1 MDPSRFEKLL
11 YKQTGKAVRPSRVEN
26 AYRSDGFVNIVNRF
40 NTAQDD
46 TAQYFYTPE
55 PIVDDTLLEMFYENN
70 GLFAKII
77 DTPAEEAVKHGFE
90 LEDISDDRIVD
101 FYKSA
106 LDELDWEET
115 AMLGVK
121 WARLFGGALGVLL
134 VNDGRGLEEPLDW
147 KNIKSIDDI
156 RVFDRSMIQVD
167 YTSMFKYDPVDPFR
181 TRGSRLGTPEWYY
194 IESEYG
200 NFTVHDSRCL
210 DFRNGI
216 LSERALNWDYRLWGV
231 PEYVRIKRAVQNA
244 EVAHDSAPKMLSKS
258 IQPVYKM
265 KDLAIELA
273 TEQGED
279 RVLRRLQTIDM
290 ARGMLNSI
298 TIDAEGEDYSFQQ
311 FGFTG
316 VQEVIDA
323 SCNWLSA
330 LTSIP
335 QTILFGR
342 SPAGMN
348 ATGQADFENYYNF
361 VERIQKRMLRSN
373 LRYLLAIIFT
383 AGIHTGEIPEMPDI
397 KVKFNP
403 LWSVSDSEQAAL
415 DLQKAQLEQTK
426 AGTAIQYI
434 QAQVLDPTEVRK
446 KLWESD
452 DFDVE
457 TMLDDYTEEE
467 LDENAPSGDEG
478 MGGMGGGM
486 DPNMMAQMMG
496 GGGQAAGGAGEA
508 AEAEEETEA
517 AEVPPSEQE
526 PQEDSGVPLED
537 VSEDSDNYAEYGNSP
552 ESAPEATKIPQDME
566 INARFGD
573 TIVKQQTLP
582 EDDDEKHVDEEGDE
596 VRGEV
601 RDEVPEDTS
610 FLDDDIERRIRSV
623 GVIVEKDGKFLTGF
637 RHSEYLGDGLLGGPG
652 GHVEGL
658 ETAREAAIRETQ
670 EEFGIT
676 PTEMVFLGLGEYEE
690 DTGLIPAVF
699 LCTKYEGIIEN
710 SDMEMIDIRFRTIEE
725 ISECELFEPFE
736 DSLFLLA
743 DTLKN
748 EELSQKLLTN
758 LENRGIIYQEDG
770 EFKEEDH
777 PRDNAGKFAPTYI
790 SSSELKEKIKS
801 GRLSTAIK
809 PRQSKHFY
817 GTDLY
822 KSEAE
827 KAKSEGRALPSY
839 LTIKEN
845 ELKAIINATR
855 GKGNAMK
862 VGNSFREFVEAGKV
876 VGYFID
882 QNGKKKPT
890 TKLMV
895 HYSKDGC
902 HAVPGNPMFSSKPV
916 VNDPPKEQPQK
927 EQNEKTVK
935 NDSGELDYVST
946 EIETQYPPLSA
957 VEPIEKDLKIR
968 NELEEKGNG

>member
-1 MDPSRFEKLL
+1 MTEGEETLEPSRFERLL
-11 YKQTGKAVRPSRVEN
+11 YKQTGKAIRPSKVEN
-26 AYRSDGFVNIVNRF
+26 AYRSDGYVNLINRF
-40 NTAQDD
+40 NTAKDD
-46 TAQYFYTPE
+46 TAQYFYMPE
-55 PIVDDTLLEMFYENN
+55 PVIDDTLLEMFYENN

-90 LEDISDDRIVD
+90 LEDITDEEITN

-106 LDELDWEET
+106 LDELDWEEV
-115 AMLGVK
+115 AMLGIK

-134 VNDGRGLEEPLDW
+134 VNDGRGLEEPMDW
-147 KNIKSIDDI
+147 DNIKSIDDI
-156 RVFDRSMIQVD
+156 RIFDRSLIRPDV
-167 YTSMFKYDPVDPFR
+167 TSMYEYDPVDPFR

-194 IESEYG
+194 IDSEAG
-200 NFTVHDSRCL
+200 SFCVHDSRCL
-210 DFRNGI
+210 DFRNGV
-216 LSERALNWDYRLWGV
+216 LSERARLWEYRLWGI
-231 PEYVRIKRAVQNA
+231 PEYVRIHRAIQNA
-244 EVAHDSAPKMLSKS
+244 EVAHESAPKMLSKS
-258 IQPVYKM
+258 VQPVYKM

-273 TEQGED
+273 SEEGED
-279 RVLRRLQTIDM
+279 RVLRRLETIDM

-330 LTSIP
+330 VTSIP

-348 ATGQADFENYYNF
+348 ATGQSDFENYYNY

-383 AGIHTGEIPEMPDI
+383 AGLHTGEIKEMPEI

-403 LWSVSDSEQAAL
+403 LWSLSESEQAAL

-446 KLWESD
+446 SLWGSD

-467 LDENAPSGDEG
+467 LDENAPSGDD
-478 MGGMGGGM
+478 GMGGGM
-486 DPNMMAQMMG
+486 PPEMMAQMS
-496 GGGQAAGGAGEA
+496 GGAQGAGAPVEA
-508 AEAEEETEA
+508 QEAPQGVEVPQEAE
-517 AEVPPSEQE
+517 
-526 PQEDSGVPLED
+526 EDSGVPVEVPD
-537 VSEDSDNYAEYGNSP
+537 DDYAVYGNAP
-552 ESAPEATKIPQDME
+552 ESAPEATKLPQDQE

-573 TIVKQQTLP
+573 TIVTQRKLP
-582 EDDDEKHVDEEGDE
+582 EDADDKHVDEEGEEIESDSE
-596 VRGEV
+596 
-601 RDEVPEDTS
+601 
-610 FLDDDIERRIRSV
+610 FLDDDIERRIRAV
-623 GVIVEKDGKFLTGF
+623 GVLVEDNGKFLTGF

-658 ETAREAAIRETQ
+658 ETARQAAIRETQ

-676 PTEMVFLGLGEYEE
+676 PTEMTFLGLGEYEE

-710 SDMEMIDIRFRTIEE
+710 SDMEMIDIRFRTLEE
-725 ISECELFEPFE
+725 IAECDLFKPFE

-748 EELSQKLLTN
+748 EEISEKVLTN
-758 LENRGIIYQEDG
+758 LKKSDIMYQEDG
-770 EFKEEDH
+770 NFNESDH
-777 PRDNAGKFAPTYI
+777 PRASDGKFTAGSGDIQYI

-801 GRLSTAIK
+801 GTLSTAIK

-822 KSEAE
+822 KEEAT
-827 KAKSEGRALPSY
+827 KAEAEGRALPSY

-845 ELKAIINATR
+845 ELKAIIAATR

-862 VGNSFREFVEAGKV
+862 VGNSIREFVEAGKT

-902 HAVPGNPMFSSKPV
+902 HAVPGNPAFSAKPV
-916 VNDPPKEQPQK
+916 VKEEKKTDGLDVVTK
-927 EQNEKTVK
+927 EFEVEN
-935 NDSGELDYVST
+935 
-946 EIETQYPPLSA
+946 PALSA
-957 VEPIEKDLKIR
+957 VEPIDEELHTQKDNG
-968 NELEEKGNG
+968 NEEVKETETEVAENG

>member
-1 MDPSRFEKLL
+1 MEPSRFERLL
-11 YKQTGKAVRPSRVEN
+11 YKQTGKAIRPTPVEN
-26 AYRSDGFVNIVNRF
+26 AYRTDGWVNLINRF
-40 NTAQDD
+40 NTSKDD
-46 TAQYFYTPE
+46 TANYFFTPE
-55 PIVDDTLLEMFYENN
+55 PEVDDTLLEMFYENN

-90 LEDISDDRIVD
+90 LEDISDDKITD

-115 AMLGVK
+115 AMLGIK

-147 KNIKSIDDI
+147 DNIKSIDDI
-156 RVFDRSMIQVD
+156 RVFDRSLIRPD
-167 YTSMFKYDPVDPFR
+167 FTSMYEYESYDPFR

-194 IESEYG
+194 IDSEYG
-200 NFTVHDSRCL
+200 NFCVHDSRCL

-216 LSERALNWDYRLWGV
+216 LSERALMWEYRMWGI
-231 PEYVRIKRAVQNA
+231 PEYIRIKRAIQNA

-258 IQPVYKM
+258 VQPVYKM

-273 TEQGED
+273 SEEGEN

-330 LTSIP
+330 LTNIP

-373 LRYLLAIIFT
+373 LRYLLSIIFT
-383 AGIHTGEIPEMPDI
+383 AGLHTGEIEKMPEI
-397 KVKFNP
+397 KVKFDP

-415 DLQKAQLEQTK
+415 DLQKAQLEQTR
-426 AGTAIQYI
+426 AATAMQYI
-434 QAQVLDPTEVRK
+434 QGQVLDPTEVRK
-446 KLWESD
+446 KLAESD
-452 DFDVE
+452 DFDIE
-457 TMLDDYTEEE
+457 TLLDDYTEEE
-467 LDENAPSGDEG
+467 LEENAPSGGEEGG
-478 MGGMGGGM
+478 MGGMNP
-486 DPNMMAQMMG
+486 DMMAQMMG
-496 GGGQAAGGAGEA
+496 GGAGAAGGPVEA
-508 AEAEEETEA
+508 
-517 AEVPPSEQE
+517 QGE
-526 PQEDSGVPLED
+526 PQGGDIPDGAQEAQEDAGVP
-537 VSEDSDNYAEYGNSP
+537 SDDITDENYAEYGNAP
-552 ESAPEATKIPQDME
+552 ESAPEATKLPQDME

-573 TIVKQQTLP
+573 SIVTRQTLP
-582 EDDDEKHVDEEGDE
+582 EDADEKHIDAEGEEE
-596 VRGEV
+596 
-601 RDEVPEDTS
+601 EDS
-610 FLDDDIERRIRSV
+610 EFLDDDIERRIRSV
-623 GVIVEKDGKFLTGF
+623 GVLVEQEGKFLTGF
-637 RHSEYLGDGLLGGPG
+637 RYNDSGTGTLGGPG

-676 PTEMVFLGLGEYEE
+676 PTELVFIGLGEYEE

-710 SDMEMIDIRFRTIEE
+710 GDGEMIDIRFRTLEEIFECDLFKPFKDSLSLLAETLNNEE
-725 ISECELFEPFE
+725 ISEKVLT
-736 DSLFLLA
+736 FL
-743 DTLKN
+743 
-748 EELSQKLLTN
+748 QK
-758 LENRGIIYQEDG
+758 GDIMYQEDG
-770 EFKEEDH
+770 NFNESDH

-801 GRLSTAIK
+801 GKLSTAIK

-817 GTDLY
+817 GSDLY
-822 KSEAE
+822 KEESA
-827 KAKSEGRALPSY
+827 KAVKEGRALPSY

-862 VGNSFREFVEAGKV
+862 VGNSIREFVDAGKT

-902 HAVPGNPMFSSKPV
+902 HAVPGNPLFSAKPV
-916 VNDPPKEQPQK
+916 VKDKKTDGLDVATKEFEVENPA
-927 EQNEKTVK
+927 
-935 NDSGELDYVST
+935 
-946 EIETQYPPLSA
+946 LSA
-957 VEPIEKDLKIR
+957 VDPIDVELHSQKEK
-968 NELEEKGNG
+968 EVTEKETEVNSNG